1 MAKRIWLVSELYYP
15 EETSTGYYI
24 TKIAEG
30 LADRFEVHV
39 LCGQPAYFNRG
50 VRAPRRE
57 VHNGVHIERCLGT
70 TLDKNKMFGRMLNL
84 ITLSLTIFWR
94 ALVQFKRGDEVLV
107 VTAPP
112 TFPFITKLACRLRGA
127 TYLLLIHDNY
137 PEILIA
143 VKNVS
148 PNATFVRLMHW
159 MNKGLYKGATKIIV
173 VGRDMKEL
181 LTRKMD
187 GDDSRIVNI
196 PNWAELERV
205 DPLPREENSLL
216 KELGLMDKFVLLYVG
231 NMGYANDMESIL
243 WCVQELLGRKEF
255 HFLFIGNGVKRRWLE
270 ATVKNNSLTNVTIL
284 PPRPRDD
291 QRNFLNAC
299 DIALISL
306 VKNMLGVSMPSRTY
320 NTLASGKPM
329 IGIADPKSELA
340 RVIEEEQ
347 VGWLVP
353 TGEKELLLKTIIE
366 AQSCQR
372 RLAEMGQRARV
383 AAEKKYSLRKAVEDY
398 RAVFLNHDQL
408 NHDQRQG

>member
-1 MAKRIWLVSELYYP
+1 MPKRIWLVSELYYP

-50 VRAPRRE
+50 VRAPRSE
-57 VHNGVHIERCLGT
+57 VHNGVMIERCLGT
-70 TLDKNKMFGRMLNL
+70 TLDKNKIFGRMMNL
-84 ITLSLTIFWR
+84 VTLTLTIFWR
-94 ALVQFKRGDEVLV
+94 ALVEFKRGDEVLV

-112 TFPFITKLACRLRGA
+112 TFPFITKWACRLKGA

-143 VKNVS
+143 VKDVK
-148 PNATFVRLMHW
+148 PDAWFVRLMNW
-159 MNKGLYKGATKIIV
+159 MNKRLYKGATKIIV

-181 LTRKMD
+181 LTAKMD

-205 DPLPREENSLL
+205 DPAPREENSLL

-243 WCVQELLGRKEF
+243 WCARQLAPRSEF
-255 HFLFIGNGVKRRWLE
+255 HFLFIGNGVKRKWLE
-270 ATVKNNSLTNVTIL
+270 ATVETHSLKNVSIL
-284 PPRPRDD
+284 WPRPRDD

-329 IGIADPKSELA
+329 IGIADPASELA
-340 RVIEEEQ
+340 RVIKEEE

-353 TGEKELLLKTIIE
+353 TGEKELLLKAIE
-366 AQSCQR
+366 DAQANPER
-372 RLAEMGQRARV
+372 RAEMGRRGRV
-383 AAEKKYSLRKAVEDY
+383 AAERKYSLAKAVVDY
-398 RAVFLNHDQL
+398 RAVFENHDGSR
-408 NHDQRQG
+408 N

>member
-1 MAKRIWLVSELYYP
+1 MPKRIWLVSELYYP

-30 LADRFEVHV
+30 LAQHFEVHV

-57 VHNGVHIERCLGT
+57 THQGVDIQRCLGT
-70 TLDKNKMFGRMLNL
+70 TLDKNVMLYRLLNL
-84 ITLSLTIFWR
+84 VTLSLSIFFR
-94 ALVQFKRGDEVLV
+94 ALFQFKHGDEVLV

-112 TFPFITKLACRLRGA
+112 SFPFLTALACRLRGA

-148 PNATFVRLMHW
+148 PRAFIVRVMNW
-159 MNKGLYKGATKIIV
+159 MNKRLYRGAAKIIV

-181 LTRKMD
+181 LTEKLD
-187 GDDSRIVNI
+187 GDDTRIVTI

-205 DPLPREENSLL
+205 DPAPREENTLL
-216 KELGLMDKFVLLYVG
+216 KELGLSEKFVMLYVG
-231 NMGYANDMESIL
+231 NMGYANDLESIMWSAQQL
-243 WCVQELLGRKEF
+243 AGRDGF

-270 ATVKNNSLTNVTIL
+270 ATVKKHSLRNVTIL
-284 PPRPRDD
+284 PPRPRDE
-291 QRNFLNAC
+291 QRIFLNAC
-299 DIALISL
+299 DIAIISL
-306 VKNMLGVSMPSRTY
+306 VKRMWGVSMPSRTY

-329 IGIADPKSELA
+329 IGIADETSELA

-353 TGEKELLLKTIIE
+353 PGNQELLLKAILE
-366 AQSCQR
+366 AQSCPQQ
-372 RLAEMGQRARV
+372 LALMGGRARL
-383 AAEKKYSLRKAVEDY
+383 AAEKKYSLAKAVEDY
-398 RAVFLNHDQL
+398 LAVFQIKDVEHI
-408 NHDQRQG
+408 

>member
-1 MAKRIWLVSELYYP
+1 MPKRIWLVSELYYP

-57 VHNGVHIERCLGT
+57 THNGVEIERCLGT
-70 TLDKNKMFGRMLNL
+70 TLDKNKMWGRMLNL
-84 ITLSLTIFWR
+84 VTLTLTIFWR
-94 ALVQFKRGDEVLV
+94 AVLQFRRGDEVLV

-112 TFPFITKLACRLRGA
+112 TFPFITKWACRLRGA
-127 TYLLLIHDNY
+127 KYLLLIHDNY

-143 VKNVS
+143 VKDVK
-148 PNATFVRLMHW
+148 PDAAFVRLMHW
-159 MNKGLYKGATKIIV
+159 MNRRLYKGAAKIIV

-187 GDDSRIVNI
+187 GDDSRIINI

-205 DPLPREENSLL
+205 DPAPREDNTLL
-216 KELGLMDKFVLLYVG
+216 KDLGLMDKFVMLYVG

-243 WCVQELLGRKEF
+243 WCAEQLKGREEF

-270 ATVKNNSLTNVTIL
+270 ATVKEHSLNNITIL

-329 IGIADPKSELA
+329 IGIADPASELS
-340 RVIEEEQ
+340 RVIKEER

-353 TGEKELLLKTIIE
+353 TGEKELLLEAIIE
-366 AQSCQR
+366 AQSCPQR
-372 RLAEMGQRARV
+372 RAEMGHRARL

-398 RAVFLNHDQL
+398 RAVFLSNDVAQS
-408 NHDQRQG
+408 G